1 MKTQNLK
8 TRRCGFTIAEM
19 LLVVVLIVLIAGVGG
34 GFTVGTYKKMLT
46 EKAARQFLLASKYA
60 RITAIERRST
70 CRMELDAQN
79 NSFALTVEQLNSQT
93 DETEKLTVQDL
104 YFRPVELA
112 GDVEFES
119 IQIDSVG
126 SEELF
131 EQAESRSIAFSPD
144 GTAQSAVIQIGDG
157 KNHITVSISA
167 ATGKVKMYPGT
178 AQEVKVGTI
187 DLDEQWQ

>member
-34 GFTVGTYKKMLT
+34 GFTVGTYKRMLT

-79 NSFALTVEQLNSQT
+79 NSFALTIDQLNNQT

-104 YFRPVELA
+104 YFKPVELA
-112 GDVEFES
+112 GDIEFES

-126 SEELF
+126 SEEL
-131 EQAESRSIAFSPD
+131 
-144 GTAQSAVIQIGDG
+144 
-157 KNHITVSISA
+157 
-167 ATGKVKMYPGT
+167 
-178 AQEVKVGTI
+178 
-187 DLDEQWQ
+187 

>member
-1 MKTQNLK
+1 MRRLK
-8 TRRCGFTIAEM
+8 TKRCGFTIAEM

-46 EKAARQFLLASKYA
+46 EKAARQFFLASKYA
-60 RITAIERRST
+60 RITAIERQSI
-70 CRMELDAQN
+70 CRIELDTEN
-79 NSFALTVEQLNSQT
+79 NSFALIVEQLNSQT
-93 DETEKLTVQDL
+93 GETEKVGVQDIF
-104 YFRPVELA
+104 FRPVQMA
-112 GDVEFES
+112 GDVEFEGVK
-119 IQIDSVG
+119 IDSAV
-126 SEELF
+126 SEELL

-187 DLDEQWQ
+187 DLDEQWR